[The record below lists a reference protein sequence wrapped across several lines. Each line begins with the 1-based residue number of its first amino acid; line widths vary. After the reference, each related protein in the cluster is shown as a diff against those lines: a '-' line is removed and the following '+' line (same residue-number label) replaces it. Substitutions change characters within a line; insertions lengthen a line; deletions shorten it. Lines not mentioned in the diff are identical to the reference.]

1 MITGADRIPRRITPS
16 RLQYREAL
24 AGYLYILPNFVGFLI
39 FTGIPV
45 IAGLVISFTSFN
57 GVNTLKFVGLDNY
70 LKLFRDTNFKTAL
83 VNNLWYAFSVVP
95 LTLAISLLLALAL
108 NRRIALAGF
117 FKTIFFFPTLTSMVA
132 VGCVALLLFEP
143 NKGPI
148 NQLLKAVTGLPAESL
163 PKWFFSSKTALGTVV
178 ATVVW
183 KQAGYYM
190 VMFMGGLKNIPSHL
204 YEAAKVDGAGPVR
217 TFFSITWPMLSP
229 TTFMVTILLFIASFQ
244 TFDIINVTTEGG
256 PGRATSVLVFRIYR
270 EAFRDW
276 KMGYASAIAYF
287 LFLIILVVTLVQ
299 WHGQRNWVND
309 D

>member
-1 MITGADRIPRRITPS
+1 
-16 RLQYREAL
+16 
-24 AGYLYILPNFVGFLI
+24 
-39 FTGIPV
+39 
-45 IAGLVISFTSFN
+45 
-57 GVNTLKFVGLDNY
+57 
-70 LKLFRDTNFKTAL
+70 
-83 VNNLWYAFSVVP
+83 
-95 LTLAISLLLALAL
+95 
-108 NRRIALAGF
+108 
-117 FKTIFFFPTLTSMVA
+117 MVA
-132 VGCVALLLFEP
+132 VGCVALFMFEP

-148 NQLLKAVTGLPAESL
+148 NQLLKAVTGLPTESL
-163 PKWFFSSKTALGTVV
+163 PKWFFSSRTALGTVV

-204 YEAAKVDGAGPVR
+204 YEAARVDGAGPVR

-299 WHGQRNWVND
+299 WHGQKNWVND